1 MNSRTMALAAVAL
14 VMVAAAGIAVYIT
27 TDDEYS
33 ISYELNGGTQNQL
46 NPTTYTEGKQVTLYD
61 PYDDDLVFVSWYL
74 DKELTR
80 PVDSLAPGTSGD
92 ITLYAGWTDTVVGKA
107 LEFKVSG
114 SYDSGILNSYLLDG
128 TVTYSYLYQND
139 EGRYLISTQT
149 EMEYRF
155 FDTTQHT
162 SSEDSY
168 WSGDSDYTEV
178 YIGKDT
184 IGTVNGEKV
193 CDVVR
198 LVHSDGS
205 SETQWIGDGW
215 ITYRIE
221 YRSQQMFTL
230 VQIVYELSDVYS
242 FQTDSEVG
250 VTAFAD
256 LGINVTGDGTY
267 SPGDSVTLVA
277 EPEPGTEF
285 SGWYDS
291 DGDLVSASST
301 YTFTAQ
307 YGDIS
312 LYAMNSQDPD
322 IVTSTGT
329 PLTSD
334 GSDGTTWSIYDSDG
348 VLYSSFTGNPEQ
360 FSFDDPGSYTIVTYD
375 PETGVHRQFTAMVD
389 GYTTVGYEWTVDGTT
404 YTYSLSILYSDVE
417 YYRDY
422 YDVSQR
428 QQDIVH
434 NHQRDVTFVTYG
446 DEYIQR
452 MAADFAAMTSGM
464 TDLERVGF
472 LLAFVQ
478 AIGYEDDEVY
488 MGYEEYWKFP
498 LETLYDHGGDCE
510 DTSILLA
517 ALSEAMGYD
526 AALILMPGHMATGVH
541 IDGTHQGLQGFYY
554 TSDPNKVYYYCE
566 TTSTGYDIGR
576 IPSGVDTS
584 DVTLVTIP

>member
-1 MNSRTMALAAVAL
+1 MNSRTMALAVVAL
-14 VMVAAAGIAVYIT
+14 VIIAAAGMAVYIA

-46 NPTTYTEGKQVTLYD
+46 NPTTYTKGQEVTLYD
-61 PYDDDLVFVSWYL
+61 PYDDDSVFVSWYL
-74 DKELTR
+74 DKELTQ

-92 ITLYAGWTDTVVGKA
+92 VTLYAGWTDTVIGKA

-128 TVTYSYLYQND
+128 TVTYSYLYQDD

-155 FDTTQHT
+155 FNTTQHT

-184 IGTVNGEKV
+184 IDTVNGEKE

-215 ITYRIE
+215 ITYRME

-242 FQTDSEVG
+242 FQTDSEVE

-256 LGINVTGDGTY
+256 LGIDVSGDGTY

-277 EPEPGTEF
+277 EAEPGTEF

-291 DGDLVSASST
+291 DGDLVSSSST

-307 YGDIS
+307 YGDVS

-329 PLTSD
+329 PLTSE

-348 VLYSSFTGNPEQ
+348 VLYSSFIGDPGQ

-375 PETGVHRQFTAMVD
+375 PEIGVHRQFTAMVD
-389 GYTTVGYEWTVDGTT
+389 GYTTIEYQWTVDGTT

-428 QQDIVH
+428 QQDIA
-434 NHQRDVTFVTYG
+434 NDHQRDVTFVTYG
-446 DEYIQR
+446 DAYIQR
-452 MAADFAAMTSGM
+452 MAADFTAMTSGM
-464 TDLERVGF
+464 TDLERAGF

-478 AIGYEDDEVY
+478 AIGYQDDEVY

-517 ALSEAMGYD
+517 ALSKAMGYD

-541 IDGTHQGLQGFYY
+541 IDGTYQGLQGFYY
-554 TSDPNKVYYYCE
+554 TSDPGKVYYYCE
-566 TTSTGYDIGR
+566 TTSTGYDVGR